1 MKIESFEIQIYI
13 LKNKTNLIYWQVI
26 INKTKCVDLKL
37 DVFRKNKIIINMMH
51 TKSLV
56 TFPI

>member
-1 MKIESFEIQIYI
+1 MKIERYEIQIYI

-37 DVFRKNKIIINMMH
+37 DVFRKNKIIINMIH
-51 TKSLV
+51 TK
-56 TFPI
+56 